1 MTVEAAMRAVA
12 VVSAN
17 DVAVA
22 LAEKVSG
29 DELTFVRGCCQSNR
43 MGRAGRQ
50 PLPRLPALK
59 QVNGSRSQN
68 APS

>member
-1 MTVEAAMRAVA
+1 MTVEAAMRAIA

-29 DELTFVRGCCQSNR
+29 DERTFVRAMNR
-43 MGRAGRQ
+43 RAA
-50 PLPRLPALK
+50 RLSM
-59 QVNGSRSQN
+59 VDTRFDNSG
-68 APS
+68 